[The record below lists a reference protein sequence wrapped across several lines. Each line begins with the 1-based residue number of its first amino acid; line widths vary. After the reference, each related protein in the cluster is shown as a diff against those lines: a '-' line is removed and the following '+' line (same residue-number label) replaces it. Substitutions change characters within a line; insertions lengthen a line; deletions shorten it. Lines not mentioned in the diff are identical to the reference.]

1 MKQDL
6 LQTALKLLCPLKAAI
21 NLRRSM
27 GVKFAVSALYV
38 DTFRV
43 IVTENPPTYKGHSG
57 KKVK

>member
-27 GVKFAVSALYV
+27 GLKFAVSALYV

-43 IVTENPPTYKGHSG
+43 IVTKKPPHTKVTLA
-57 KKVK
+57 KK

>member
-27 GVKFAVSALYV
+27 GLKFAVSALYV

-43 IVTENPPTYKGHSG
+43 IVT
-57 KKVK
+57 KKTAHTKVTLAKK

>member
-21 NLRRSM
+21 NLRKSM
-27 GVKFAVSALYV
+27 ELKFAVSALYV

-43 IVTENPPTYKGHSG
+43 IVT
-57 KKVK
+57 KKTPHTKVTLAKK